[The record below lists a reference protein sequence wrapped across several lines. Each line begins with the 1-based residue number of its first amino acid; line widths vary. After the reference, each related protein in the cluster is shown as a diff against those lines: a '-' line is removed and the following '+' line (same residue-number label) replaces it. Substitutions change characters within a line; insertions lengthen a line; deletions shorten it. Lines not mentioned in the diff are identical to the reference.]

1 MKFSFWKRHVLK
13 CQMGWKHNNKFF
25 NKAYI
30 LHSNHHYRYAI
41 SYDTFK
47 IHLSFRSNLYIVFNP
62 FRFLHLIPSKR
73 IMLFYRLIMYYYKS
87 YSMYIYNINMRY
99 ICQNFD
105 TYVAS
110 FQQMSV
116 VTLYLCTHIMCLLKG
131 LKWCQGIR
139 DETHEIIINFITLS
153 ILLQTC
159 KYE

>member
-1 MKFSFWKRHVLK
+1 MQSHTIHSKFISVFD
-13 CQMGWKHNNKFF
+13 QI
-25 NKAYI
+25 YI
-30 LHSNHHYRYAI
+30 LFS
-41 SYDTFK
+41 
-47 IHLSFRSNLYIVFNP
+47 IHLDSCTLYLQNE
-62 FRFLHLIPSKR
+62 LC
-73 IMLFYRLIMYYYKS
+73 RLIMYYYKS
-87 YSMYIYNINMRY
+87 YSMHLYNINIRY

-131 LKWCQGIR
+131 LKWCQVIR

>member
-1 MKFSFWKRHVLK
+1 MQSHTIHSKFISVFD
-13 CQMGWKHNNKFF
+13 QI
-25 NKAYI
+25 YI
-30 LHSNHHYRYAI
+30 L
-41 SYDTFK
+41 FL
-47 IHLSFRSNLYIVFNP
+47 IHLDSCTLYLQNELVIC
-62 FRFLHLIPSKR
+62 
-73 IMLFYRLIMYYYKS
+73 RLIMYYYKS
-87 YSMYIYNINMRY
+87 YSMHLYNINIRY

-139 DETHEIIINFITLS
+139 DETQEIIINFITLS

>member
-1 MKFSFWKRHVLK
+1 MQSHTIHSKFISVFD
-13 CQMGWKHNNKFF
+13 QI
-25 NKAYI
+25 YI
-30 LHSNHHYRYAI
+30 LFS
-41 SYDTFK
+41 
-47 IHLSFRSNLYIVFNP
+47 IHLDSCILYLQNE
-62 FRFLHLIPSKR
+62 L
-73 IMLFYRLIMYYYKS
+73 LFYRIIIYYYKS

>member
-1 MKFSFWKRHVLK
+1 MKFSFWKWHVLK
-13 CQMGWKHNNKFF
+13 CQMGWKHCNKFF

-47 IHLSFRSNLYIVFNP
+47 IHLTFRSNLYIMFSV
-62 FRFLHLIPSKR
+62 HLDSCTLYLQIEW
-73 IMLFYRLIMYYYKS
+73 LIMYYYKS